1 MEQRQ
6 IVTPLKVGIL
16 IVALAYFLFNLH
28 ALFTLE
34 WVGEWNRIAGGSF
47 LFEIFVEDVTAFV
60 GVIFRFLAGIIA
72 IGAVTYYFSKGL
84 PSTQKTYQI
93 LRIILVFEAFY
104 WVTLLPTAYF
114 EVTRLTIVPI
124 TGLFNY
130 LAWTTIPAVVE
141 CTFPTVTLL
150 ILAAKLN
157 PNKPANN
164 SIKWALISGTIYVAV
179 FWLLNMGS
187 WMLVVIG
194 KGTQYLTNY
203 PQHIL
208 SFIITVFGLLFLTI
222 YAGYFT
228 WKSRKIQNLQE
239 LNLRPSGVI
248 IAALG
253 LYFLWN
259 YLSWIFFGGDY
270 VWSSWYAWF
279 LGHNL
284 DLWMLSL
291 PLVGLPLLFYRRP
304 VSQITNSENKNT

>member
-6 IVTPLKVGIL
+6 IVTPLKVGLL
-16 IVALAYFLFNLH
+16 IVALSYFLFNLH

-34 WVGEWNRIAGGSF
+34 WVGEWNRFGGGFSF
-47 LFEIFVEDVTAFV
+47 PVFVEDVTAFV

-72 IGAVTYYFSKGL
+72 LGAVAYYFSKGL
-84 PSTQKTYQI
+84 PSTQKAYQI

-104 WVTLLPTAYF
+104 WVTLLPTTYF
-114 EVTRLTIVPI
+114 EVSRLTIVS
-124 TGLFNY
+124 TKNLFNY

-141 CTFPTVTLL
+141 SIVATVALL
-150 ILAAKLN
+150 ILAVKLN
-157 PNKPANN
+157 PNKPAN
-164 SIKWALISGTIYVAV
+164 SAIKWALISGTIYVAV
-179 FWLLNMGS
+179 FWLLNMGA
-187 WMLVVIG
+187 WMSVVIG

-228 WKSRKIQNLQE
+228 WKSRRVQNLHD
-239 LNLRPSGVI
+239 LNLRASGAI

-291 PLVGLPLLFYRRP
+291 PLFGLPLLFY
-304 VSQITNSENKNT
+304 NKPMKQTAES

>member
-16 IVALAYFLFNLH
+16 IVALSYFLFNLH

-34 WVGEWNRIAGGSF
+34 WVGEWDRIGGGAYSF
-47 LFEIFVEDVTAFV
+47 PIFVEDVTAFV
-60 GVIFRFLAGIIA
+60 GVIFRFIAGIIA
-72 IGAVTYYFSKGL
+72 MGTVAYYFSKGL
-84 PSTQKTYQI
+84 PSTQKAYQI
-93 LRIILVFEAFY
+93 LRIILIFEAFY
-104 WVTLLPTAYF
+104 WVTLLPTTYF
-114 EVTRLTIVPI
+114 EVAGLMSVPI
-124 TGLFNY
+124 TDLFNY
-130 LAWTTIPAVVE
+130 LAWTTIPAIAESTV
-141 CTFPTVTLL
+141 PTVALL

-157 PNKPANN
+157 PNKSDNTA
-164 SIKWALISGTIYVAV
+164 IKWALISGTIYVAV
-179 FWLLNMGS
+179 FWLLNTGS
-187 WMLVVIG
+187 WMGVIIG

-203 PQHIL
+203 PQHII

-228 WKSRKIQNLQE
+228 WKSRRIQNLQE
-239 LNLRPSGVI
+239 LDLRATGSI

-270 VWSSWYAWF
+270 VWSDWYRWF

-291 PLVGLPLLFYRRP
+291 PLVGLPLLFYRKP
-304 VSQITNSENKNT
+304 VKQITDTENKNA

>member
-6 IVTPLKVGIL
+6 IVTPLKVGLL

-34 WVGEWNRIAGGSF
+34 WVGEWDRIGGGAF
-47 LFEIFVEDVTAFV
+47 RFAILVEDVTAFV

-72 IGAVTYYFSKGL
+72 MGVAAYYSLKRL
-84 PSTQKTYQI
+84 PSTQKAYQV
-93 LRIILVFEAFY
+93 LRIILVFEALY

-114 EVTRLTIVPI
+114 EVSGLTIVPVS
-124 TGLFNY
+124 GLFNY
-130 LAWTTIPAVVE
+130 LAWTAIPALVE
-141 CTFPTVTLL
+141 SIVPTVTLL
-150 ILAAKLN
+150 ILATKLN

-164 SIKWALISGTIYVAV
+164 AIKWALISGTIYVAA

-187 WMLVVIG
+187 WMLVIIG

-208 SFIITVFGLLFLTI
+208 SFAITVFGLLFLTI
-222 YAGYFT
+222 YSGYFT
-228 WKSRKIQNLQE
+228 WKSRRVQNLQE
-239 LNLRPSGVI
+239 LNLRASGAI

-279 LGHNL
+279 LGHNM

-291 PLVGLPLLFYRRP
+291 PLVGLPLLFYRK
-304 VSQITNSENKNT
+304 SIKQITDTENKNA